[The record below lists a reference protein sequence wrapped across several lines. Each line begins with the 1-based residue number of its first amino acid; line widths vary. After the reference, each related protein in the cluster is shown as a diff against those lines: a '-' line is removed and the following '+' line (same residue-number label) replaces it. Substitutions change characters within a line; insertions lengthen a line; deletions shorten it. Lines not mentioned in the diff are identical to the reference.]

1 MALKMRHVFSFLS
14 SITLLTLV
22 GCDGDLRPSD
32 SLEVAVKGIHGGALT
47 DNGDAA
53 VIGSIHHGGSYWKI
67 ESSERLFN
75 WNHKEGETT
84 TIVAA
89 DFSSDNEWALT
100 ANPYNL
106 VLWNTTT
113 GKGERFWAAP
123 GEILDAELGPGAN
136 IALLGLSD
144 HTAVI
149 FNIRRGG
156 IMRTFAHQN
165 RVRSVD
171 FSRDGRFALTGSEDY
186 IAALWDISSGERLK
200 SIKHEDDVQLVK
212 LSPNGEIAF
221 SVSKYDKALLWDTS
235 TGKIRG
241 ELALNSERV
250 KRGLTFVCAR
260 FNEDGTLLL
269 TGRPDQIVQLWDVET
284 RELISSWELPK
295 RDPWKPTSAAVIDV
309 SFTEEA
315 STYRAIASN
324 GFIHTL
330 KR

>member
-1 MALKMRHVFSFLS
+1 MQAPFPSTIFFAVMLAALSACS
-14 SITLLTLV
+14 
-22 GCDGDLRPSD
+22 GDLHPTD

-47 DNGDAA
+47 DDGNAA

-67 ESSERLFN
+67 GSQERAFN

-84 TIVAA
+84 TIVVA
-89 DFSSDNEWALT
+89 DFSSDNAWALT

-106 VLWNTTT
+106 VLWNTAS
-113 GKGERFWAAP
+113 GQGERFWAAP

-156 IMRTFAHQN
+156 IMRTFQHQN

-171 FSRDGRFALTGSEDY
+171 FSKDGRLALTGSEDY
-186 IAALWDISSGERLK
+186 TATLWDVSSGNMLK
-200 SIKHEDDVQLVK
+200 NMKHEDDVQLVK
-212 LSPNGEIAF
+212 LSPNGDLAL
-221 SVSKYDKALLWDTS
+221 SVSKYDKAVLWDTS
-235 TGKIRG
+235 TGKARG
-241 ELALNSERV
+241 ELKLNDERI
-250 KRGLTFVCAR
+250 KRGATFVCAR

-269 TGRPDQIVQLWDVET
+269 TGQPDQIVQLWDVAT
-284 RELISSWELPK
+284 LSPVASWKLPK
-295 RDPWKPTSAAVIDV
+295 RDPWKPTSASVIDV
-309 SFTEEA
+309 SFTEEP

-330 KR
+330 KQ